1 MKRTRPLKTT
11 NYYVD
16 HEGDLRLSKRG
27 QLWTIGVNTGGGHI
41 VEFEMPAKVA
51 CSVREFLDEARCPE
65 CETPQPTT
73 SPQNAE
79 TEQ

>member
-27 QLWTIGVNTGGGHI
+27 ELWTIGIDVGGGRI
-41 VEFEMPAKVA
+41 VEFEMPAEVA
-51 CSVREFLDEARCPE
+51 CLVREFLDEARCPE
-65 CETPQPTT
+65 CDPTRLTT
-73 SPQNAE
+73 SPQNTE